1 MLDYVRRAAEIR
13 LSRPARAHR
22 PGALLQHLKADLAGF
37 DFELIAADRARIRAP
52 GVEFEACEI
61 VEPQFLMHIVSTEF
75 SCEIRAAEPVGTL
88 LISAR
93 HLGAW
98 RRTGVELVSTGSPQ
112 HSVIERL
119 TRCATL
125 QGALKGLDFTDWRL
139 QCREHDWRLTVRHFG
154 ASEVVGH
161 MPAFRRYVR
170 LEKAQCDALVS
181 SMRAVKALL
190 T

>member
-1 MLDYVRRAAEIR
+1 VLDYVRRAAEIR
-13 LSRPARAHR
+13 LRRPARAHR
-22 PGALLQHLKADLAGF
+22 PGALLAHLKADLAGF
-37 DFELIAADRARIRAP
+37 DFELIAADRARIC
-52 GVEFEACEI
+52 GSDVDFEAREI

-75 SCEIRAAEPVGTL
+75 SCEIRAAEPVEPL
-88 LISAR
+88 LICAR

-98 RRTGVELVSTGSPQ
+98 RRTGVEFVSAASPQ

-119 TRCATL
+119 MSCASL
-125 QGALKGLDFTDWRL
+125 QAALKALDFTHWRL
-139 QCREHDWRLTVRHFG
+139 QRREHDWRLTVCHFG

-181 SMRAVKALL
+181 SMRAVTTLL
-190 T
+190 G